1 MGLCPCYSPSLFHN
15 SFLLKFIIF
24 FGREK
29 GRFMAGISQLVFF
42 IIQMPKKKREEK
54 SVNKV
59 ATTIPKKR
67 AYCIQLSERTVGQQ
81 QREYR
86 EKCRSAFRAVLGGK
100 RGVLH
105 IKIWDYGKP
114 VSYGLCIRWKFRK
127 KRQTN
132 KQNKLVLNRCLGWI
146 NCTIANGWMC
156 VVYIY
161 LLGEPVTCGSCEQ
174 PLNFPSL
181 FESINK
187 FIRALLA
194 YMEFDANACFS
205 MDINQIWKFS
215 YRAFHSMSWCHTM
228 AASAHHFPI
237 RFSYFSRVLV
247 NLLFGGQTTHVENFF
262 SVDADLLVLQGK
274 PFSMRLQKHAW
285 KGRL

>member
-1 MGLCPCYSPSLFHN
+1 MGYELEYLILSSSLLIFRCFHYQLVVCCLVKGNWNIFFYFYFQGGAVPLLLSSLFHN

-114 VSYGLCIRWKFRK
+114 VSYGLCIR
-127 KRQTN
+127 
-132 KQNKLVLNRCLGWI
+132 
-146 NCTIANGWMC
+146 
-156 VVYIY
+156 
-161 LLGEPVTCGSCEQ
+161 
-174 PLNFPSL
+174 
-181 FESINK
+181 
-187 FIRALLA
+187 
-194 YMEFDANACFS
+194 
-205 MDINQIWKFS
+205 
-215 YRAFHSMSWCHTM
+215 
-228 AASAHHFPI
+228 
-237 RFSYFSRVLV
+237 
-247 NLLFGGQTTHVENFF
+247 
-262 SVDADLLVLQGK
+262 
-274 PFSMRLQKHAW
+274 
-285 KGRL
+285 

>member
-161 LLGEPVTCGSCEQ
+161 LWGEPVTCGSCEQ

-194 YMEFDANACFS
+194 YRP
-205 MDINQIWKFS
+205 IW
-215 YRAFHSMSWCHTM
+215 
-228 AASAHHFPI
+228 
-237 RFSYFSRVLV
+237 
-247 NLLFGGQTTHVENFF
+247 N
-262 SVDADLLVLQGK
+262 
-274 PFSMRLQKHAW
+274 SMRTRVSLWISIKSENSATARFIRCRGVTQWPH
-285 KGRL
+285 RLIIFQ